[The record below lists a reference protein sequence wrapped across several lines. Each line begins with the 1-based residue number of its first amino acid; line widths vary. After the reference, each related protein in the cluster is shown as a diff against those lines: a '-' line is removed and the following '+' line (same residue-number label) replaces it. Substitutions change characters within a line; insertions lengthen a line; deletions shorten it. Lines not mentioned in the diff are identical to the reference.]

1 MALPPVASTEFLRG
15 ILRRTFSS
23 IALNSKKPREVSI
36 SLRRADS
43 RFCISRSES
52 TNWHFRALA
61 SKTPT
66 VLLPDAGIPIREI
79 FLILPP

>member
-1 MALPPVASTEFLRG
+1 
-15 ILRRTFSS
+15 
-23 IALNSKKPREVSI
+23 
-36 SLRRADS
+36 
-43 RFCISRSES
+43 ES